1 MTDLAVLKSAPD
13 QGSFVTGQR
22 LDQVL
27 RGKDLGGF
35 KTVSQTGACLV
46 PILTALGWRGEI
58 RHLAEALP
66 HFSTSFDEYDLVSV
80 LTNLGYETQTVPA
93 RLKDLEADLLPC
105 LFMPEDGAPLVVLS
119 RSGLRLTV
127 FDAASGG
134 ERECDAGPDKGTA
147 YLVSERPKTEPSK
160 TRQSDKW
167 FSFVARSFRGVVAK
181 MFAITCA
188 TNLLALLIPVYIM
201 MVYDK
206 VVAARSPETLAYLA
220 AGIGL
225 VVLLDAALRVIRSR
239 LLAYVGAR
247 IDVILSVA
255 AFRQILSLP
264 LGMTENAPIGGQ
276 MARIKQFESIRE
288 FFIGPLATV
297 VLDLPFVFLFIA
309 LIGVI
314 AGPLAWIPMALL
326 VVFLILGTVMGRTF
340 QKRIRESG
348 EARSKRQH
356 FLIEMLT
363 NMRALKQSAAETA
376 WKERFRDISAESA
389 IAHFRVSQA
398 SARMQTLGQFLMYAA
413 GVATITVGTV
423 RVAEHAMSVGA
434 LIATMAMVWRI
445 LTPLQTA
452 FLSLAN
458 IEQIR
463 LGIEQINRLMNL
475 SGERDSNQVASMY
488 RRFKGRIVF
497 QNVSMRYAPQ
507 AEPALLGVN
516 LSIQPGEIVAI
527 TGPSGSGKSTLLKH
541 VAGLYEPQAG
551 MVTID
556 GLDVRQL
563 DPGELRHAIGYVPQV
578 CNLFHGTVAQNLRL
592 GNPMAGDSD
601 LTAAIVDADLMDY
614 ILQLPDGLDSW
625 LKDRELQQMPLGI
638 KQKLMLAR
646 AYATHAPILL
656 LDDPGSAIDEEG
668 DNALCRKLQALKGR
682 ATVLITTHRP
692 RHMRLADRVVHIDG
706 GRVLRNGPPET
717 VLPESFARPK
727 TPA

>member
-1 MTDLAVLKSAPD
+1 MTDLAVLRIAPG

-35 KTVSQTGACLV
+35 KTVSRTAACLV

-80 LTNLGYETQTVPA
+80 LTNLGYETRTVPA
-93 RLKDLEADLLPC
+93 RLKDLETDLLPC

-119 RSGLRLTV
+119 LSGGRLTV
-127 FDAASGG
+127 FDATSGG
-134 ERECDAGPDKGTA
+134 QRECDAGPDKGTA
-147 YLVSERPKTEPSK
+147 YLVSERPKTDPSK
-160 TRQSDKW
+160 ARPSDKW
-167 FSFVARSFRGVVAK
+167 VAVVAGSFRGVVIK
-181 MFAITCA
+181 MFAITFA

-264 LGMTENAPIGGQ
+264 LSMTENAPIGGQ

-309 LIGVI
+309 LIAVI

-326 VVFLILGTVMGRTF
+326 VVFLVLGTVMGRTF

-363 NMRALKQSAAETA
+363 NMRALKQSAAEIA
-376 WKERFRDISAESA
+376 WRERFRDISAETA

-413 GVATITVGTV
+413 GVATITLGTV
-423 RVAEHAMSVGA
+423 RVAEHEMSIGA

-458 IEQIR
+458 IEQIK
-463 LGIEQINRLMNL
+463 LGIEQVNRLMNIPA
-475 SGERDSNQVASMY
+475 ERDPSLVASMY

-592 GNPMAGDSD
+592 GNSMAGDSD

-646 AYATHAPILL
+646 AYATHAPIFL

-682 ATVLITTHRP
+682 ATVLIATHRP

-706 GRVLRNGPPET
+706 GRVLRNGPPEA
-717 VLPESFARPK
+717 VLPELFARPK
-727 TPA
+727 TPT